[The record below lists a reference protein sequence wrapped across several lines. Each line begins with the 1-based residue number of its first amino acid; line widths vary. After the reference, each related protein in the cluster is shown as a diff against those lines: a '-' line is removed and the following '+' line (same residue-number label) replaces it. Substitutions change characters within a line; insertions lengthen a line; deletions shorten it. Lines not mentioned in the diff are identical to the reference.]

1 MLRLM
6 TVMDDTIDVFNK
18 DPDLLNLRE
27 HINDKFLDIFR
38 QGLEKYLE
46 GKWSEATTLLLQSN
60 QMMKDMVPHFD
71 GDGPS
76 LTLLEYMEERN
87 FIAPSNW
94 KGFRPL
100 TSK

>member
-1 MLRLM
+1 
-6 TVMDDTIDVFNK
+6 
-18 DPDLLNLRE
+18 
-27 HINDKFLDIFR
+27 
-38 QGLEKYLE
+38 
-46 GKWSEATTLLLQSN
+46 
-60 QMMKDMVPHFD
+60 MMKDMVPHFD

>member
-1 MLRLM
+1 M
-6 TVMDDTIDVFNK
+6 TIMDDTIDIFNK
-18 DPDLLNLRE
+18 DPDLLCLRE
-27 HINDKFLDIFR
+27 HINDKFLDVFR

-46 GKWSEATTLLLQSN
+46 GKWTEAKTFLDQSN
-60 QMMKDMVPHFD
+60 SMMKSMVPNAD

-76 LTLLEYMEERN
+76 LTLLEYMEERQ
-87 FIAPSNW
+87 FTPPSNW